1 MQLLKLLLNGL
12 LITLTLFFSANSAAT
27 EKEYMLKAGFLYN
40 FARFANWVTP
50 TYHNNNFTLCSPD
63 KSFIDIADVALTKRN
78 IQKRP
83 LINKHI
89 SLEPNSI
96 KLCDMVF
103 ITSKTY
109 ANWKSTPNLTY
120 KNILLVGEND
130 GFIESNGH
138 IRFFLSSGK
147 VRFEI
152 SPNNLKIDGLTMSSK
167 VLRLARIVDG

>member
-1 MQLLKLLLNGL
+1 
-12 LITLTLFFSANSAAT
+12 
-27 EKEYMLKAGFLYN
+27 
-40 FARFANWVTP
+40 
-50 TYHNNNFTLCSPD
+50 
-63 KSFIDIADVALTKRN
+63 
-78 IQKRP
+78 
-83 LINKHI
+83 
-89 SLEPNSI
+89 
-96 KLCDMVF
+96 MVF

-152 SPNNLKIDGLTMSSK
+152 SPNNLKIDGVTMSSK